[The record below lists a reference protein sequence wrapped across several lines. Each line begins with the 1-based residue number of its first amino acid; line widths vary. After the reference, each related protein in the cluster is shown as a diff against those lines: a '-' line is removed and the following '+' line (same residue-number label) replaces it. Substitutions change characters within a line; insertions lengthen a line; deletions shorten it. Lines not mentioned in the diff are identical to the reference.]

1 LRIGVARGLDVEQRH
16 PVTTLE
22 KRALERYEK
31 LDAGDGEAAQAIV
44 IGDEE
49 VHSDLSRAG
58 KLDGIRRPDVPVA
71 SDVRVS
77 AGGFAIE
84 RYEAGCLG
92 EDVLVS
98 LA

>member
-1 LRIGVARGLDVEQRH
+1 MGGGG
-16 PVTTLE
+16 LE

-49 VHSDLSRAG
+49 VHADLSRAG
-58 KLDGIRRPDVPVA
+58 KLDGIRRPDAPVA
-71 SDVRVS
+71 SDLRVS
-77 AGGFAIE
+77 AGGLAIE
-84 RYEAGCLG
+84 RDEARSLG

-98 LA
+98 LAQGFIALFIGLRAPR

>member
-1 LRIGVARGLDVEQRH
+1 MTGR
-16 PVTTLE
+16 PLE

-49 VHSDLSRAG
+49 IHADLSRAG

-71 SDVRVS
+71 SDLI
-77 AGGFAIE
+77 AT
-84 RYEAGCLG
+84 GCLLLTS
-92 EDVLVS
+92 LVWA
-98 LA
+98 L